1 MQDPEKA
8 NGKILGYDVTI
19 NEGGRSEHSVVY
31 SKEHKFRLK
40 GEKAIVKI
48 TANNSQ
54 GASPAATLIIPR
66 LGRSMNMFCS
76 RKMLF

>member
-19 NEGGRSEHSVVY
+19 NEGGHTERFLVL
-31 SKEHKFRLK
+31 SKEYKFNLK

-66 LGRSMNMFCS
+66 PGRSMNMFCS